1 LFNIC
6 CKGVG
11 LCLTKRMEWNMLTF
25 FVFAEMLEVLHKSY
39 LWKKSCL
46 HNQWSKLFKKK
57 GTYVKYC
64 NILPVSTI
72 CVAHCLL

>member
-25 FVFAEMLEVLHKSY
+25 FVFAEMLEVLHELLMGKKVVCTISDRSY
-39 LWKKSCL
+39 L
-46 HNQWSKLFKKK
+46 KKK
-57 GTYVKYC
+57 A
-64 NILPVSTI
+64 PV
-72 CVAHCLL
+72 